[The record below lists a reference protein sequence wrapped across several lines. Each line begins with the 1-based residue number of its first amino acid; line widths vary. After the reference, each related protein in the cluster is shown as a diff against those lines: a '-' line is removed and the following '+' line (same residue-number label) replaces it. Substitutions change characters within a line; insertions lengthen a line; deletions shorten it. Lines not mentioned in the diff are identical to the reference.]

1 MKNRLLPLALAL
13 ALCMGLAVPALAAA
27 GGAQNLSDSYEIF
40 KVSEMNKQTWIET
53 VHYGLKD
60 KAGNV
65 VLPAKY
71 SGMYLFGNTIIAA
84 GLGVNHGGVTSY
96 DELPPQYGV
105 IDLQGN
111 ILQPFYYEDI
121 VPIDEKGQRLRYDYS
136 TNVYETDGFSGR
148 YFVKKNGLL
157 GVVRED
163 FSVILPPDFYH
174 LEYMDPGYF
183 KCSKTFNNEAH
194 PAEWPNHGAT
204 GDCVWALYDM
214 DGKQVFSAQYNRID
228 DLGDGLFAVKKGGLC
243 GVVNRKNQVVVPLVY
258 QDVTARYKSAFIVT
272 DYRPEYRDKPKD
284 KEPYAVGD
292 LWKHQG
298 IVGVGGKVLMG
309 FDKYQKIK
317 VNAAGRFTCCVW
329 TGGYVVAY
337 YMGTDEYMKPIY
349 GNEYA
354 YEYINYTDLD
364 VTTDVSDLTSPFVD
378 VGFTDYFAEP
388 VKWAVSKGITT
399 GTSGTKFSPEE
410 KCTHIQILTFLYRAV
425 EQIKTPSAADME
437 RAVAWAQEKGMLA
450 PDFNRSK
457 PCTRAEAVYYIWQA
471 MGRQDAPASSF
482 TDVDPNASYA
492 KAVDWAV
499 ANGVT
504 KGTDAVKNTFSP
516 DKVCS
521 RGEIVTFLYRAMS

>member
-1 MKNRLLPLALAL
+1 MKNRLLPLVLAL

-40 KVSEMNKQTWIET
+40 EVSEMNKQTWIET

-84 GLGVNHGGVTSY
+84 GLGVNHGSVISY

-148 YFVKKNGLL
+148 YLVKKNGLL

-163 FSVILPPDFYH
+163 FSAILPPDFYH

-228 DLGDGLFAVKKGGLC
+228 DLGDGLFTVKKGGLC

-272 DYRPEYRDKPKD
+272 DYRGEYKNKPKD
-284 KEPYAVGD
+284 DEPYDWGD

-298 IVGVGGKVLMG
+298 IVGVGGKVLVN
-309 FDKYQKIK
+309 FEKYQKIK
-317 VNAAGRFTCCVW
+317 VDSTGRFTCSVW
-329 TGGYVVAY
+329 TGETERYEWAIG
-337 YMGTDEYMKPIY
+337 IY
-349 GNEYA
+349 ARRNIYT
-354 YEYINYTDLD
+354 YEYLDYEDLD
-364 VTTDVSDLTSPFVD
+364 VTTDVSDLTSPFAD

-399 GTSGTKFSPEE
+399 GTSGTKFSPDE

-425 EQIKTPSAADME
+425 EHIKAPNAADME
-437 RAVAWAQEKGMLA
+437 KAVAWAQEKGMLA

-457 PCTRAEAVYYIWQA
+457 SCTRAEAVYYIWQA
-471 MGRQDAPASSF
+471 LGRQDAPASSF
-482 TDVDPNASYA
+482 ADVPANAVYA

-504 KGTDAVKNTFSP
+504 NGTDTAKNTFSP
-516 DKVCS
+516 NDTCT
-521 RGEIVTFLYRAMS
+521 RGQIVTFLHRAMG